1 MSTVAS
7 HLSLATSEGD
17 IDESSGVFET
27 LESAALGDLGLL
39 LGLNLYAAEISQSVI
54 AVRGF
59 RGRTG
64 TGKRSVNFTHG
75 DGLCLVMLWMRE
87 SVSGEKARR
96 SFCGI
101 WQMVVCERR
110 RSREWGRRFALPEK
124 HWYAGVTLRQ

>member
-27 LESAALGDLGLL
+27 LESTALGDLGLL

-59 RGRTG
+59 AGQWG
-64 TGKRSVNFTHG
+64 SDVI
-75 DGLCLVMLWMRE
+75 VLWGSE
-87 SVSGEKARR
+87 
-96 SFCGI
+96 
-101 WQMVVCERR
+101 
-110 RSREWGRRFALPEK
+110 
-124 HWYAGVTLRQ
+124 T